1 MRIVTR
7 FLAILLLLGLTVPGV
22 AGEAGR
28 KVYSDSFK
36 KGATRVTEQAFD
48 VTLTPEKPR
57 QDFKILDSTGKA
69 RYVLRFVPDISRGD
83 TKIVGWFVRLADLRH
98 KIYESVL
105 TTSPDPTRDTT
116 LVWWLD
122 GRQFARIPLQAAR
135 IFKVEQFYCVV
146 EVKTVKRLG
155 IGQPYLQQLDLS
167 VQFTNTRPQP

>member
-1 MRIVTR
+1 MTR
-7 FLAILLLLGLTVPGV
+7 FFATLFLLGLALPAV
-22 AGEAGR
+22 AGDAEP

-48 VTLTPEKPR
+48 VTLTPEKAR
-57 QDFKILDSTGKA
+57 QDYKILDSTGKA
-69 RYVLRFVPDISRGD
+69 RYVLRFFPDSSRGD

-105 TTSPDPTRDTT
+105 PTSPDPARDTT

-122 GRQFARIPLQAAR
+122 GRQFSKIPLQTAR
-135 IFKVEQFYCVV
+135 VFKVEQFYCVV
-146 EVKTVKRLG
+146 QVKTVKRLG